1 MDFGEYQAQRSAL
14 LERCD
19 RIERLWSDASRRSEA
34 EEVHR
39 AGSGDP
45 DVVVHLIDEARDR
58 LASTT
63 VEIGVFGL
71 VKRGKSTLVNALVG
85 REVSTMNATPET
97 AVPVWIENGPSVSK
111 VMFLDGRV
119 EEMSLDEARS
129 HASQKRRRKA
139 EHDKALRIEHTLRVP
154 WLPEGVRIVDTPGLA
169 DPSLSDEYE
178 QLTLAELDRVSA
190 TIIVLVSPPGP
201 ESEEVSL
208 IRSLCERAV
217 DKVFLVCNFHPDRWK
232 NPSSVA
238 STVQEIEAIVGQ
250 AVGDSFVPSDARVY
264 AVSARDG
271 WRAAD
276 TGDVDAFD
284 GSGVFRL
291 RKDLESFVSSDAV
304 RRMQGFVQLRLNQAL
319 NITSDILRERR
330 RVLLSPDLAGNAR
343 RDLEQAIEKSRSR
356 LSELLV
362 EVQAIGTS
370 LAPELTRMMS
380 EPFVEARRSVEDAK
394 KVADLESTYQRL
406 RLQIETASTRASLLI
421 EQRTGVE
428 QAKLQRRLYETFGIE
443 DRLRVVADTGGLST
457 LADMAPPLPDA
468 RTDKDAVAMGG
479 LVGAASLGAIG
490 SAISGGAGMALIALG
505 PVGLIA
511 GLGIGLLMGAFGGG
525 ILTRVLTRGSLD
537 AQDRDEAIR
546 TLRNNEA
553 TVRET
558 FSRTVTQ
565 WTVDVQRELEAM
577 RSRFFDEQEKE
588 LRHIMRVVGDSVA
601 RDAELERITS
611 LMERVKEEVG

>member
-1 MDFGEYQAQRSAL
+1 MDFSEYQAHRLAL
-14 LERCD
+14 IERCD
-19 RIERLWSDASRRSEA
+19 RIERLWSDASRRTEA
-34 EEVHR
+34 EEIHR
-39 AGSGDP
+39 SGSVDP
-45 DVVVHLIDEARDR
+45 DVVVHMIDEARDR

-85 REVSTMNATPET
+85 QEVSTMNVNPET
-97 AVPVWIENGPSVSK
+97 AVPVWIQNGPSVSR

-119 EEMSLDEARS
+119 EEMTLDEARS

-139 EHDKALRIEHTLRVP
+139 ETDKALRIEHTLRVP
-154 WLPEGVRIVDTPGLA
+154 WLPEGVRIVDTPGLS

-208 IRSLCERAV
+208 VRSLCEKAV

-238 STVQEIEAIVGQ
+238 SSVEEIETIVSH
-250 AVGDSFVPSDARVY
+250 AVGDSFVPADAKVY

-271 WRAAD
+271 WRATESGD
-276 TGDVDAFD
+276 TDAFK
-284 GSGVFRL
+284 GSGVQHL

-304 RRMQGFVQLRLNQAL
+304 RRMRGFVEMRLNQAL
-319 NITSDILRERR
+319 NITSDLLRERR

-343 RDLEQAIEKSRSR
+343 RNLEQAIETSRSR
-356 LSELLV
+356 LSELLM
-362 EVQAIGTS
+362 EVQAIGTG
-370 LAPELTRMMS
+370 LAPELIRMMS
-380 EPFVEARRSVEDAK
+380 EPFAEARRSVEGAK
-394 KVADLESTYQRL
+394 KVSDLENIYQRL
-406 RLQIETASTRASLLI
+406 RLQIETASSRASLLI
-421 EQRTGVE
+421 DQRTGVE

-443 DRLRVVADTGGLST
+443 DRLRVAADTAVLST
-457 LADMAPPLPDA
+457 LADVAPALPDA
-468 RTDKDAVAMGG
+468 KTDKDAVAMGG

-525 ILTRVLTRGSLD
+525 ILTRVLTRGSID
-537 AQDRDEAIR
+537 AQDRDEAVR

-558 FSRTVTQ
+558 FTRTVSQ
-565 WTVDVQRELEAM
+565 WTVDVQRELETM
-577 RSRFFDEQEKE
+577 RSRYFDEQENE

-601 RDAELERITS
+601 REAELERITS
-611 LMERVKEEVG
+611 LVDRVKEEAG